1 MRRKEFSCYV
11 RAEVHAHGTM
21 RLDASSTVKESAEKT
36 AEHVKQGTL
45 ERVVLTLTDKRV
57 QSLD

>member
-1 MRRKEFSCYV
+1 MRRKEFSCSV

-21 RLDASSTVKESAEKT
+21 GLDALSTVKESAENT
-36 AEHVKQGTL
+36 AEHIKQGTL
-45 ERVVLTLTDKRV
+45 ERVVLTLTDRRV

>member
-1 MRRKEFSCYV
+1 MKRKEFSYAV

-21 RLDASSTVKESAEKT
+21 RLDALSTVKESAEKT

-45 ERVVLTLTDKRV
+45 ERVVLTLTYRRI